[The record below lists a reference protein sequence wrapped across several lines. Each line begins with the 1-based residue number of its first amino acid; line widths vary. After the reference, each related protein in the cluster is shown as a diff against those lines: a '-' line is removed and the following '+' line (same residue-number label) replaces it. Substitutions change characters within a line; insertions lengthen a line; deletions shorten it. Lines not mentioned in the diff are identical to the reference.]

1 MNTSVLTHAT
11 FIFEA
16 VARELPARFKRG
28 FFSKF
33 AMVTCRADIRTLRRE
48 KL

>member
-1 MNTSVLTHAT
+1 MNTPILTHAT
-11 FIFEA
+11 FICEA
-16 VARELPARFKRG
+16 VARELPAHFERG

-33 AMVTCRADIRTLRRE
+33 AMVTRQADIRTLRRE